1 MSAIDDEILLGA
13 EEDAR
18 EIAFIREQLPQE
30 LKDRF
35 SDDDL
40 YYFLDVLI
48 DYYISQGAFDENADP
63 EGFVNIDLE
72 QAAQFVV
79 KKAKKEGIGEF
90 DPADIFF
97 VAQAD
102 FDFNSQ
108 EAEEED
114 DDEEPSGK

>member
-1 MSAIDDEILLGA
+1 MGAIDDEIMRGA

-30 LKDRF
+30 LKERF

-48 DYYISQGAFDENADP
+48 DYYLSQGTFDEKADSD
-63 EGFVNIDLE
+63 GFVNIDLDE
-72 QAAQFVV
+72 AAQFVA
-79 KKAKKEGIGEF
+79 KKAKKEGVGEF

-108 EAEEED
+108 EAEED
-114 DDEEPSGK
+114 DSEAAD

>member
-18 EIAFIREQLPQE
+18 EIAYIREQLPQE

-35 SDDDL
+35 TDDDL

-48 DYYISQGAFDENADP
+48 DFYLSQGAFDEKADN
-63 EGFVNIDLE
+63 EGFVHIDLE
-72 QAAQFVV
+72 QAAQFVA

-108 EAEEED
+108 EAEG
-114 DDEEPSGK
+114 DDEEED